1 MSSAETGERESM
13 IGEERGEGMLI
24 FGMGGQRERKG

>member
-13 IGEERGEGMLI
+13 MREERGEGKEKEKV
-24 FGMGGQRERKG
+24 GVTRSGKV